1 MSVDGQITVGNEKI
15 KLLYAMLSDNGGRS
29 LNEDAIGFRQS
40 GDRVCFA
47 LADGLGGHGGG
58 DVASQ
63 LVVDAVLREFT
74 SQNNLSENSLK
85 ECFERAQKE
94 LLAEQS
100 RLGNFFGLKS
110 TLVICMM
117 DGEKVLYGYIGDSR
131 LYEFENGHY
140 LLRTVDHS
148 VPQMLALAGEIK
160 ECEIRGHTDRNRL
173 LRAMGVEWGKKPY
186 KIVPPKSLKA
196 GQAYLLCSDGFW
208 EWIEEGRMEECLRKS
223 ATAEQWIESMER
235 EVRKNGEGKKM
246 DNYSA
251 IAIMANIDT
260 E

>member
-1 MSVDGQITVGNEKI
+1 MGGQIILDKGKI
-15 KLLYAMLSDNGGRS
+15 KLLYAMQSGKGDRS

-40 GDRVCFA
+40 GNRVCFA

-63 LVVDAVLREFT
+63 LVVNAVLHEFVYQ
-74 SQNNLSENSLK
+74 SNLSENSLE
-85 ECFERAQKE
+85 ECFECAQKE
-94 LLAEQS
+94 LLTEQS
-100 RLGNFFGLKS
+100 RLGNFFGMKS
-110 TLVICMM
+110 TLVLCMT
-117 DGEKVLYGYIGDSR
+117 DDENVLYGHIGDSR
-131 LYEFENGHY
+131 LYEFENGQY
-140 LLRTVDHS
+140 LCRTLDHS

-173 LRAMGVEWGKKPY
+173 LRAMGVEWGKNSYKVVSPKP
-186 KIVPPKSLKA
+186 LKA

-208 EWIEEGRMEECLRKS
+208 EWIEEERMEACLRE
-223 ATAEQWIESMER
+223 APTAEQWMECMER

-251 IAIMANIDT
+251 IVIMVKGKD